1 MPIPP
6 VQPEQPNYTY
16 PYPQPHQPARPA
28 TQLSHKTQHT
38 QSERPNVDTQKPE
51 PSTMN
56 SFVNRVMDSL
66 RNITLSETLPI
77 ATLFGAVL
85 MHHLHHRKSKELVP
99 YQTPRW
105 VKYAKNAVFAYHCY
119 GFAKNNGFIKSTPR
133 NIRSASR
140 EVELNPMQN
149 SPEVMDRSLEYNV
162 SPQSMATGLLQGIV
176 TSLFRSKATM
186 ELTAS
191 PGIQDFDNSWA
202 VPRPVAEN
210 YYHYVYYDHAS
221 LHNANAILLG
231 GAAAIK
237 ALRSQDSVTGKITYD
252 GKILPYN
259 QEHLLLDLALSET
272 NQLLLSKS
280 EVCAL
285 GDDDTLEYV
294 GKIALATIIKIKMDE
309 ETASSQ
315 VTSQPQEQLSQ
326 ASNSRYNFEADT
338 QRQGS
343 QLMPQ
348 APAQT
353 PNSYT
358 SAASV
363 QQQPHSSQPP
373 SYTNNSN
380 TPSDDPT
387 VYPGHSA
394 YQMGNFGQPAYN
406 TQERNYTSAPA
417 VPMQPVDAYAGP
429 QPAMPMPQ
437 APQPAY
443 NYNPFTPFEAAASSG
458 EERHRLASKR
468 SASSSSSSSSSSKE
482 SLPANTYANRFK
494 AIMRAVTISEVGPM
508 ILLVGG
514 MLAHHYKNRNA
525 DKLIPYQM
533 PKWIRYLKNMLFT
546 YNAFKSARNNGLIKT
561 IPQIRPTWPQET
573 GKRGLAPKNDAVPPP
588 LNHRGLTDHDPYQGG
603 YGSRDLQ
610 HEMPEQPP
618 QSDIVMQMVNALVG
632 QLYQDSPNGNGNPD
646 PESGVLDG
654 FDHSWAVPQE
664 LAKKWHHAVYVA
676 GQSLAHVES
685 HFLGGAAAIHVL
697 KAEKQML
704 REEGPNASAQLDSM
718 HEYRVMGMALSE
730 VDLLIER
737 KADLGALSPQDNLE
751 HVGKVA
757 LATIIKIKAE
767 KDALQASRRR
777 THHSAAPTVVRGY
790 DDVGYEQHDPY
801 AYAASHRHPSALNSR
816 AYHSYYY

>member
-1 MPIPP
+1 
-6 VQPEQPNYTY
+6 
-16 PYPQPHQPARPA
+16 
-28 TQLSHKTQHT
+28 
-38 QSERPNVDTQKPE
+38 
-51 PSTMN
+51 
-56 SFVNRVMDSL
+56 MDSL
-66 RNITLSETLPI
+66 RNVSLSEVLPV

-85 MHHLHHRKSKELVP
+85 THHLHHRKSKELVP
-99 YQTPRW
+99 YQMPRW

-119 GFAKNNGFIKSTPR
+119 GFAKTNGFIKSTPR
-133 NIRSASR
+133 NIHSTSR
-140 EVELNPMQN
+140 GIESDHTQTL
-149 SPEVMDRSLEYNV
+149 PEDMDRSLDYDVNL
-162 SPQSMATGLLQGIV
+162 QSMATGLLQDIV
-176 TSLFRSKATM
+176 TSLFRSKASM
-186 ELTAS
+186 DLPANR
-191 PGIQDFDNSWA
+191 GMQDFDNSWA
-202 VPRPVAEN
+202 VPRLVAEN
-210 YYHYVYYDHAS
+210 YFNYVYYDHAS
-221 LHNANAILLG
+221 LHNANAIVLG

-237 ALRSQDSVTGKITYD
+237 ALQSQDSATGKIVYD
-252 GKILPYN
+252 GKTLPYT
-259 QEHLLLDLALSET
+259 QEHLLLDLALSEA

-280 EVCAL
+280 ETCAL

-309 ETASSQ
+309 EAAGHCIDQETEPPAASPDTIAS
-315 VTSQPQEQLSQ
+315 TSSSSRITTQPQEQLSQ
-326 ASNSRYNFEADT
+326 VSNSRYSSEVDL
-338 QRQGS
+338 QRQGM
-343 QLMPQ
+343 QPMPQ

-358 SAASV
+358 SAASI
-363 QQQPHSSQPP
+363 QPQPHSSQPP

-380 TPSDDPT
+380 TPSDAPT

-417 VPMQPVDAYAGP
+417 APMQPVDAYAGP

-443 NYNPFTPFEAAASSG
+443 NYNPFASFEAAAPPN
-458 EERHRLASKR
+458 EEHQRLTSKR
-468 SASSSSSSSSSSKE
+468 SASPSSSSSSSSKE

-494 AIMRAVTISEVGPM
+494 AIAKAVTISEVGPM

-514 MLAHHYKNRNA
+514 MLAHHYKNRSA

-533 PKWIRYLKNMLFT
+533 PKWIRYLKNMLFA
-546 YNAFKSARNNGLIKT
+546 YNAFKNARSNGLIKT

-588 LNHRGLTDHDPYQGG
+588 HSHRGISDYDPYQNSHR
-603 YGSRDLQ
+603 SRDLQ
-610 HEMPEQPP
+610 DIPEQAP
-618 QSDIVMQMVNALVG
+618 QSDIVMQMVNALVA
-632 QLYQDSPNGNGNPD
+632 QLYQDTPNGYTGPNT
-646 PESGVLDG
+646 ESSVLDG

-664 LAKKWHHAVYVA
+664 LARKWHHAVYVA
-676 GQSLAHVES
+676 GQSLAQIEP
-685 HFLGGAAAIHVL
+685 HFLGGAAAIHAL

-704 REEGPNASAQLDSM
+704 REEGPNASAQLDTM

-737 KADLGALSPQDNLE
+737 KADLGALSPQDSLE

-767 KDALQASRRR
+767 KDAQRASR
-777 THHSAAPTVVRGY
+777 HSAAPMAVRGY
-790 DDVGYEQHDPY
+790 DDTGYGQYDPY
-801 AYAASHRHPSALNSR
+801 AYVASQHQPPALNSR